1 MTVALVT
8 GGRDFCEQR
17 PGADHMGE
25 RRALGF
31 ALDWVRP
38 TAVMSMAG
46 EGGPSRLS
54 KIWCE
59 RRGVEFSAEVRQQP
73 EIVIAFPGASDAAL
87 RRARE
92 LEIDVFE
99 VVVK

>member
-1 MTVALVT
+1 MVT
-8 GGRDFCEQR
+8 GGRDFCEVR

-31 ALDWVRP
+31 ALDWVKP
-38 TAVMSMAG
+38 SAVMAMAG
-46 EGGPSRLS
+46 EDGTSRLAR
-54 KIWCE
+54 IWCD

-73 EIVIAFPGASDAAL
+73 EIVIAFPGASETAL

-92 LEIDVFE
+92 LEIDIFE
-99 VVVK
+99 VSVK

>member
-1 MTVALVT
+1 MTVALIT

-31 ALDWVRP
+31 ALDWVKP
-38 TAVMSMAG
+38 TTVHALEA
-46 EGGPSRLS
+46 EYGPARIA
-54 KIWCE
+54 KIYTE
-59 RRGVEFSAEVRQQP
+59 RRG
-73 EIVIAFPGASDAAL
+73 IAFSVERVKPDAVVAFAGASEAVL

-99 VVVK
+99 VGIK

>member
-8 GGRDFCEQR
+8 GGRDFCKQR

-31 ALDWVRP
+31 ALDWVKP
-38 TAVMSMAG
+38 TAVMAMAG
-46 EGGPSRLS
+46 EDGPLRLAQ
-54 KIWCE
+54 IWCE

-73 EIVIAFPGASDAAL
+73 QIVIAFPGASEAAL

-92 LEIDVFE
+92 LEIDVME
-99 VVVK
+99 VMLK

>member
-8 GGRDFCEQR
+8 GGRSFCEQR

-31 ALDWVRP
+31 ALDWVKP
-38 TAVMSMAG
+38 TTIHALKAES
-46 EGGPSRLS
+46 GPARIA
-54 KIWCE
+54 KIYTE
-59 RRGVEFSAEVRQQP
+59 RRG
-73 EIVIAFPGASDAAL
+73 IAFSFERVKPDVVVSFDGASEAVL

-99 VVVK
+99 VEIK

>member
-8 GGRDFCEQR
+8 GGRDFCEIR

-31 ALDWVRP
+31 ALDWVKP
-38 TAVMSMAG
+38 SAVMAMAG
-46 EGGPSRLS
+46 EDGPSRLAQ
-54 KIWCE
+54 IWCE
-59 RRGVEFSAEVRQQP
+59 RRGVEFSAKVRQQP

-99 VVVK
+99 VSVK

>member
-8 GGRDFCEQR
+8 GGRDFCEIR

-31 ALDWVRP
+31 ALDWVKP
-38 TAVMSMAG
+38 TAVHALEAES
-46 EGGPSRLS
+46 GPARIA
-54 KIWCE
+54 KIYTE
-59 RRGVEFSAEVRQQP
+59 RRGIAFSVERVKP
-73 EIVIAFPGASDAAL
+73 DVVIAFPGASEAAL

-92 LEIDVFE
+92 LEIDVME
-99 VVVK
+99 VWVK

>member
-38 TAVMSMAG
+38 TTVHALEA
-46 EGGPSRLS
+46 EIGPARIA
-54 KIWCE
+54 KIYTE
-59 RRGVEFSAEVRQQP
+59 RRGIAFSVERSVP
-73 EIVIAFPGASDAAL
+73 DCLVAFPGASQ
-87 RRARE
+87 RAIDRANE
-92 LEIDVFE
+92 LGIDIYE
-99 VVVK
+99 VGIK